1 MRTLATT
8 VVTLLMIGGTAVAAD
23 LSRPVYNP
31 APPPVIQ
38 TWTGFYLGLN
48 AGGGIGTG
56 SSDFS
61 IAGGPVFA
69 SIDNQLTGAIGGG
82 QAGFN
87 WQAGAMVF
95 GVEADF
101 QASGLQGSLSTP
113 CLPGLCGI
121 PLTATYSQK
130 VPWFGTARAR
140 IGYAANGWLLYA
152 TGGYAY
158 ARLETD
164 ASATAGAATATFTL
178 RETRNGWTAGT
189 GIEVEFAPRW
199 SAKLEYLYFDFGRD
213 TSSWVLTGLPTIND
227 DAHLT
232 MNVVRGGV
240 NFRF

>member
-8 VVTLLMIGGTAVAAD
+8 ALTVVTIGGTAVAAD
-23 LSRPVYNP
+23 LSRPVYKP
-31 APPPVIQ
+31 VPPLPPVMQ
-38 TWTGFYLGLN
+38 NWSGFYVGLN

-56 SSDFS
+56 SSDFI
-61 IAGGPVFA
+61 IAGVPAFA
-69 SIDNQLTGAIGGG
+69 SVDNQLQGAIGGG

-87 WQAGAMVF
+87 WQAGAAVL

-101 QASGLQGSLSTP
+101 QASGLKGTLTTS
-113 CLPGLCGI
+113 CLPGLCGV
-121 PLTATYSQK
+121 PLNATYSQK

-140 IGYAANGWLLYA
+140 N
-152 TGGYAY
+152 AY

-164 ASATAGAATATFTL
+164 ASAVAGPATATFTL

-199 SAKLEYLYFDFGRD
+199 SAKLEYLYFDFGN
-213 TSSWVLTGLPTIND
+213 TSSSLVLTGLPTITD

>member
-1 MRTLATT
+1 MRTLATAAL
-8 VVTLLMIGGTAVAAD
+8 TLFAIGGTAAAAD
-23 LSRPVYNP
+23 LSRPVYKP
-31 APPPVIQ
+31 VLPPPLMQ
-38 TWTGFYLGLN
+38 TWTGFYLGVN

-61 IAGGPVFA
+61 IAGVPAFA
-69 SIDNQLTGAIGGG
+69 SVDNQLQGAIGGG
-82 QAGFN
+82 QAGYN
-87 WQAGAMVF
+87 WQAGAAVL

-101 QASGLQGSLSTP
+101 QASGLKGSLTTP
-113 CLPGLCGI
+113 CLPGLCG
-121 PLTATYSQK
+121 ATYSQK

-140 IGYAANGWLLYA
+140 IGYAANGWLIYA

-164 ASATAGAATATFTL
+164 ASATAFPATTTFTL

-199 SAKLEYLYFDFGRD
+199 SAKLEYLYFDFGH
-213 TSSWVLTGLPTIND
+213 TNSSLSLSGLPTITD